1 MAFLTWT
8 HDLELGVPEI
18 DRQHMRLVGL
28 LNALEA
34 GVRDGYSRRILGS
47 ILSDLARYTVCHF
60 TFEERLM
67 ETYRLPFAE
76 EHKEE
81 HRRLTAEVLNFKL
94 RFDIGN
100 ADVSDELLLFL
111 RDWLTGHILGT
122 DRRLVETL
130 LERLDGATLPVME
143 EPHCAS
149 AA

>member
-1 MAFLTWT
+1 MSLLTWNQG
-8 HDLELGVPEI
+8 LELGIPEI
-18 DRQHMRLVGL
+18 DRQHEKLVGM

-67 ETYRLPFAE
+67 ETYHLPFTE

-81 HRRLTAEVLNFKL
+81 HRTLTSDVLNFKL
-94 RFDIGN
+94 RFDLGH

-111 RDWLTGHILGT
+111 RDWLKGHILGT
-122 DRRLVETL
+122 DRRLAEVL
-130 LERLDGATLPVME
+130 LERIAIEAIPVME
-143 EPHCAS
+143 EPSCCEA
-149 AA
+149 